1 MGSATDLN
9 ETTSATP
16 VLIAW
21 FAIMDSDDPDRV
33 LNMITDDFRMSVQ
46 FSTGGGN
53 AAEFVG
59 DRAGLVEYLQQRE
72 KSVLVHEI
80 LAGARVGEV
89 ELALGRTTRNG
100 NFEAS
105 FNTSAQLDGSGRVRR
120 LLICRTPELAFM
132 S

>member
-1 MGSATDLN
+1 MRNTTDLN
-9 ETTSATP
+9 ETTSPTP
-16 VLIAW
+16 VLAAW

-33 LNMITDDFRMSVQ
+33 LDMITPDFRMSVQ

-59 DRAGLVEYLQQRE
+59 DRAGLVGYLQQRE

-80 LAGARVGEV
+80 LAGARVGEL

-100 NFEAS
+100 DFEAS
-105 FNTSAQLDGSGRVRR
+105 FNTSAQLDDSGLVRR
-120 LLICRTPELAFM
+120 LLICRTPEIMFPL
-132 S
+132 

>member
-16 VLIAW
+16 VLVAW

-46 FSTGGGN
+46 FSTGGGS

-72 KSVLVHEI
+72 KSVLVHEV

-89 ELALGRTTRNG
+89 
-100 NFEAS
+100 
-105 FNTSAQLDGSGRVRR
+105 
-120 LLICRTPELAFM
+120 
-132 S
+132 